1 MQVDFG
7 RLAIN
12 QVIVHAIPRKAKYD
26 DNPPPLRLSEVVSPL
41 EEAVRTQ
48 LQSRLRG
55 DLNAAA
61 QEVVEDPEH
70 ATQVPRVIQSYLE
83 ASDADLV
90 SVSRQLAIALRESQN
105 GSNPDGML
113 LVAECTLE
121 DSRTIMIVK
130 LEHQDGVQ
138 ASFLESDGKKTFDVQ
153 QVKDLMYTSKSRV
166 YKIGIFSRAQMG
178 TGDGISG
185 HVADKQSSAGNAA
198 QFFLRYLGCRTR
210 QDPSETTRQFYER
223 ATDWI
228 NSAVPHFETKTNYTV
243 ALHAELRSQS
253 VDVSPREFARKH
265 LGVDDRDSFLNHVC
279 SEEVP
284 RGGFT
289 KDTERV
295 EKMLSNLQFKF
306 ASGASA
312 VIPRTAFDD
321 GIASVEQT
329 DTGRSRLVIEDEVA
343 PQVKGKGER
352 GKSTKPVDSE
362 QASLGITSDLPE

>member
-1 MQVDFG
+1 MEVDFG

-26 DNPPPLRLSEVVSPL
+26 DNPAPLRLSEVVSPL
-41 EEAVRTQ
+41 DETVRAQ

-55 DLNAAA
+55 DLHAAA
-61 QEVVEDPEH
+61 REVVEDPEQ
-70 ATQVPRVIQSYLE
+70 ASTVPRVIQSYLE
-83 ASDADLV
+83 ESDADLV
-90 SVSRQLAIALRESQN
+90 SISRELAISLRESQN

-113 LVAECTLE
+113 LVAECTLSE
-121 DSRTIMIVK
+121 SRTIMVVK

-166 YKIGIFSRAQMG
+166 YKIGIFSRAQI
-178 TGDGISG
+178 DAEAGISG
-185 HVADKQSSAGNAA
+185 YVADKQSAAGQAA
-198 QFFLRYLGCRTR
+198 QFFLRYLGCRTP

-228 NSAVPHFETKTNYTV
+228 NSEVSNFETKTNYTV

-253 VDVSPREFARKH
+253 AEVSPRIFVRKH
-265 LGVDDRDSFLNHVC
+265 LEEDDRDDFLNYVC
-279 SEEVP
+279 IDGVP
-284 RGGFT
+284 RGEFL

-295 EKMLSNLQFKF
+295 EKMLSNIQFQF

-312 VIPRTAFDD
+312 VIPRSALDE

-329 DTGRSRLVIEDEVA
+329 DTGRSRLVIEDDVA
-343 PQVKGKGER
+343 HVKGKGDRSR
-352 GKSTKPVDSE
+352 GKKSE
-362 QASLGITSDLPE
+362 EEGAKKENESDIGE